1 MKQTTELELASSRAV
16 ATREQPSVAMMLQAV
31 IDRGITAD
39 NVGALEKIVGLY
51 ERTQQKEAE
60 RAFAEAFVRLQSEI
74 PTIQGA
80 RPVTTKTGE
89 VKFRYANFDDIDA
102 IIRPI
107 CLRNGFTYAFRETG
121 IDNGRITVT
130 MTLQHSGGHFREIPC
145 SVRVGNG
152 PPGATESQADMSA
165 HAYAQRGA
173 LESGLALRIVGARED
188 AGMDAG
194 GTITEAQ
201 AFDLEQ
207 RVALLNQ
214 DHVRFLKWLG
224 VSRYQDIPASKH
236 DMADQFLS
244 KKEKQP

>member
-1 MKQTTELELASSRAV
+1 MKQTTELELARPA
-16 ATREQPSVAMMLQAV
+16 REQQPSVALMLQAV
-31 IDRGITAD
+31 IDKGVTAD
-39 NVGALEKIVGLY
+39 NVGALEKLVGLY
-51 ERTQQKEAE
+51 ERMQQKDAE
-60 RAFAEAFVRLQSEI
+60 KAFAEAFVRLQSEI

-80 RPVTTKTGE
+80 RPVHTKTGE
-89 VKFRYANFDDIDA
+89 LKFRYANFDDIDA

-121 IDNGRITVT
+121 VENGRITVT

-145 SVRVGNG
+145 SVRVGSG
-152 PPGATESQADMSA
+152 PPGATESQADMSG

-188 AGMDAG
+188 AGVESG
-194 GTITEAQ
+194 GNITEAQ

-214 DHVRFLKWLG
+214 DHGKFLKWLG
-224 VSRYQDIPASKH
+224 VSRYQDIPTGKH
-236 DMADQFLS
+236 EMADQFLT
-244 KKEKQP
+244 KKENQK